1 MVKKSNTLVPFSKA
15 INKKFY
21 LLFKNVYWKSVRQTL
36 NQYMKQ
42 VLHLFDFS
50 QKVNYKNE
58 ILAGLTV
65 AMTMIPESLSFAI
78 LAGFPPLVGLYA
90 AFIAG
95 LVTAIFGG
103 RPGMVSGG
111 AGATVVVVIA
121 LMRSNGIEYVFA
133 AVALAGVFQIL
144 VGLFKL
150 GKFIRLVPQPVMY
163 GFVNGLAVIIFMS
176 QIEQFKKVVNGE
188 STWLQGESL
197 YIMLGLVALT
207 IAIVVLFPKITKAVP
222 ASLVAIIVVF
232 ALVIIFRIDTK
243 TVQDIASIE
252 GGFPPFHIPNIPW
265 TFETLKIIA
274 PFSLIFAAVGLTEGL
289 LTLNLVD
296 EMTGT
301 RGKSNRECLAQGGS
315 NILNGFFYG
324 MGGCPMIAQ
333 TLVNLTAGSRAR
345 LSGIIASITILI
357 IILFG
362 APIIGQ
368 LPMAALVGVMIM
380 VAIGTFEWASFKII
394 NKMPKHDIF
403 IGVLV
408 AVITIV
414 LHNLALAVLIGVII
428 SALVFA
434 WESAKRIRA
443 RTYIDDNGIK
453 HYEIYG
459 PLFFGSTMNFAD
471 KFDLKND
478 PSEVII
484 DFKESRVNDMSAIDA
499 LNNLTKKYSDAGKTV
514 HLKHLSDDC
523 IQLLKNAEAVID
535 VNILEDPNYKVMSK

>member
-1 MVKKSNTLVPFSKA
+1 
-15 INKKFY
+15 
-21 LLFKNVYWKSVRQTL
+21 
-36 NQYMKQ
+36 MKQ

-95 LVTAIFGG
+95 LITAVFGG

-111 AGATVVVVIA
+111 AGATVVVIIA
-121 LMRSNGIEYVFA
+121 LMKSNGIEYVFA
-133 AVALAGVFQIL
+133 AVALAGIFQIL

-176 QIEQFKKVVNGE
+176 QLEQFKAVVNGE

-207 IAIVVLFPKITKAVP
+207 IAIVIVFPKITKIVP

-232 ALVIIFRIDTK
+232 ALVLIFGIDTK
-243 TVQDIASIE
+243 TVQDIASVE
-252 GGFPPFHIPNIPW
+252 GVFPPFHIPNIPW

-274 PFSLIFAAVGLTEGL
+274 PYSLIFAAVGLTEGL

-296 EMTGT
+296 EITGT
-301 RGKSNRECLAQGGS
+301 RGKSNRECIAQGGS
-315 NILNGFFYG
+315 NIANGFFFG

-333 TLVNLTAGSRAR
+333 TLVNLSAGSRAR
-345 LSGIIASITILI
+345 LSGIIAAITILI

-362 APIIGQ
+362 APVIEK

-403 IGVLV
+403 IGILV
-408 AVITIV
+408 AVITIL

-443 RTYIDDNGIK
+443 RTFIDENGVK

-459 PLFFGSTMNFAD
+459 PLFFGSTMNFIE
-471 KFDLKND
+471 KFDIEND

-484 DFKESRVNDMSAIDA
+484 DFKESRVNDMSAIEA
-499 LNNLTKKYSDAGKTV
+499 LNNLTKKYNIAGKTV
-514 HLKHLSDDC
+514 RLKHLSKDC

-535 VNILEDPNYKVMSK
+535 VNILEDPTYKVMSK